1 MKNKSIII
9 TSFTLLILL
18 SSACKKSF
26 LEQSDPNAVSL
37 SEDFKSPN
45 DVLLAVNGIYQ
56 SLRSNNNIGED
67 SGLWTDER
75 SDDTGRNDNQSNA
88 GEPFQFNN
96 FSLIPSNTYL
106 KSHWVSLY
114 TTISRANIVLTYIDK
129 VPFTDANQKLQY
141 AAEAKFLRALMYFHL
156 VRTWGDVPLVTTQLT
171 TVADVTAGTFREKQA
186 TVYKQIL
193 ADLTDASNAPLPNLQ
208 TPSTIGRISK
218 AAVYTLLGQVY
229 LTMATTQDQT
239 NRTANLNSA
248 KTALLNAYN
257 LRTFTTLST
266 IPYTDVFDV
275 TKKTS
280 CPELIWQINNKQGDV
295 TYSSDI
301 AYNNQAKG
309 ETINS
314 LKPNSGVGGNVQHDL
329 INEYETNDPRM
340 AFSVKFANDPIVK
353 DWFITK
359 FRDASAAASNLGYGG
374 NDWIL
379 MRYADVILML
389 AEVSNYL
396 GDTAGAIQYLDMVRT
411 RAGMP
416 TYAVS
421 MTDPAY
427 ATKFPSLKL
436 AILHERRVELA
447 FEHHRW
453 FDLLRT
459 FTTDE
464 LVAYFKAKN
473 PADFG
478 AVQLANFTTKD
489 RYYPIPFD
497 EYKLDPVKMYQNPGY
512 Q

>member
-1 MKNKSIII
+1 MKNKTII
-9 TSFTLLILL
+9 TICL
-18 SSACKKSF
+18 SVGLVVASSCKKSF
-26 LEQSDPNAVSL
+26 LEKTNPNAVTL
-37 SEDFKSPN
+37 DNDFKTPN
-45 DVLLAVNGIYQ
+45 DILLAVNGIYQ
-56 SLRSNNNIGED
+56 SLRSSNNIGED

-114 TTISRANIVLTYIDK
+114 NTISRANIVLTYIDK
-129 VPFTDANQKLQY
+129 VPFTDQNQKLQL

-156 VRTWGDVPLVTTQLT
+156 VRLWGDVPLVAKQLYT
-171 TVADVTAGTFREKQA
+171 PDEVASYTFREKQA
-186 TVYKQIL
+186 TVYKQIV
-193 ADLTDASNAPLPNLQ
+193 ADLNDATNAPLPNQQ
-208 TPSTIGRISK
+208 TPSTVGRISK
-218 AAVYTLLGQVY
+218 AAAYTLLGQVY
-229 LTMATTQDQT
+229 LTMATTQDQADRQT
-239 NRTANLNSA
+239 NLTNA
-248 KTALLNAYN
+248 KTALLAAYN
-257 LRTFTTLST
+257 LKTFTTLSS

-275 TKKTS
+275 NKKTT
-280 CPELIWQINNKQGDV
+280 CPELIWQIDYKQGDAN
-295 TYSSDI
+295 YSSDI

-329 INEYETNDPRM
+329 INEYETGDPRM

-353 DWFITK
+353 DYFITK
-359 FRDASAAASNLGYGG
+359 YRDASATASNLGYGG
-374 NDWIL
+374 NDCIL

-396 GDTAGAIQYLDMVRT
+396 GDTAGATQYLDMVRT

-416 TYAVS
+416 TYAAS
-421 MTDPAY
+421 MLIPSY
-427 ATKFPSLKL
+427 ATKFPTLKL

-478 AVQLANFTTKD
+478 AVQLSNFSTKD

-512 Q
+512 K